1 MKHTFYVGFNGASQ
15 FGSVGGDGALHGTQI
30 VSMNNVSNFE
40 VINSINYSTN
50 TGNAGTGM
58 LNGNFVMSKKIL
70 DAYFYGNIPLSFYS
84 IGTNISESQAYDMS
98 IAIQN

>member
-50 TGNAGTGM
+50 TGNAGTGC
-58 LNGNFVMSKKIL
+58 
-70 DAYFYGNIPLSFYS
+70 
-84 IGTNISESQAYDMS
+84 
-98 IAIQN
+98 

>member
-1 MKHTFYVGFNGASQ
+1 MKHTFFVGFNGASQ

-70 DAYFYGNIPLSFYS
+70 GYWKYTIKFLFYWNKYK
-84 IGTNISESQAYDMS
+84 
-98 IAIQN
+98 

>member
-1 MKHTFYVGFNGASQ
+1 
-15 FGSVGGDGALHGTQI
+15 
-30 VSMNNVSNFE
+30 MNNVSNFE

-70 DAYFYGNIPLSFYS
+70 DASTTFLRKYTISFYS

>member
-1 MKHTFYVGFNGASQ
+1 MELLNSVVLVGM
-15 FGSVGGDGALHGTQI
+15 ALYGTQI

-58 LNGNFVMSKKIL
+58 LNGNFVMSKIL
-70 DAYFYGNIPLSFYS
+70 DASTTFTEIYH
-84 IGTNISESQAYDMS
+84 
-98 IAIQN
+98 